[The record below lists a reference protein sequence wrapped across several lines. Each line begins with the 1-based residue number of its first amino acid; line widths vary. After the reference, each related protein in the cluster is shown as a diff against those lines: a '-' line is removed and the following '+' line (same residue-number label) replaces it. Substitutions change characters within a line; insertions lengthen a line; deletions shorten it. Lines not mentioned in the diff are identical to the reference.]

1 MSAYK
6 ENKWGKD
13 IDGYSYKGKKAS
25 LKALEGFKNL
35 MKKGVIEEING
46 MEFKVLIQERSELD

>member
-25 LKALEGFKNL
+25 LKDLEGFKNL
-35 MKKGVIEEING
+35 MKKGVIEVING